1 MFASLQRVAAWLP
14 EQLAVCLQEQ
24 LAVCSQERL
33 AVWLLEQVGFG
44 LVQAWLRVW
53 LFAEIRARR
62 RLLPGCQA
70 PWPVRLQAIALKSRP
85 LGAAVGISA
94 RLVRSQALLG
104 LMFLQH
110 AAPAPL
116 RLREFQSALLPQSQR
131 TRLRY

>member
-24 LAVCSQERL
+24 L

-70 PWPVRLQAIALKSRP
+70 PAPWPLRLQAIALKSRP
-85 LGAAVGISA
+85 LGAAVGISV

-116 RLREFQSALLPQSQR
+116 RLREFQSALPPRSK
-131 TRLRY
+131 TRLP